1 MNSKITVSHGNEQYQ
16 LDVASIECPF
26 CQNQINVFL
35 PGAIIIT
42 NHCQYCNLIIDI
54 NYDLSFKQLTM
65 YIGKEFIITW
75 VNNKATIFNAYTIYN
90 NSQDPPIKPTTTKNV
105 NIENFQ
111 QLRNIINTYR
121 VFI

>member
-16 LDVASIECPF
+16 LNVASIECPF
-26 CQNQINVFL
+26 CQNQINVVL

-42 NHCQYCNLIIDI
+42 NHCQYCDLIIDI
-54 NYDLSFKQLTM
+54 NRDLSFKQLTM

-75 VNNKATIFNAYTIYN
+75 ANNKATIFNAYTTYN
-90 NSQDPPIKPTTTKNV
+90 ISKDPPIKPTTTKSV